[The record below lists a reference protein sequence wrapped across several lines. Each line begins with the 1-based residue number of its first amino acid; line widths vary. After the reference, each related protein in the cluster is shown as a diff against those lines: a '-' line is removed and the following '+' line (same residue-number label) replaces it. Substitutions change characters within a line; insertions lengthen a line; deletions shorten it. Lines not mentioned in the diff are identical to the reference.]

1 MIKKYY
7 QKPTLN
13 VVQLQQQQHI
23 LAGSDIPTLRGSKG
37 EDDDPDIWYEL
48 GARKGEDDDP
58 DIWYDLE

>member
-1 MIKKYY
+1 MTKKYY

-23 LAGSDIPTLRGSKG
+23 LAGSDIPTLRGN
-37 EDDDPDIWYEL
+37 
-48 GARKGEDDDP
+48 KGEDDDP